1 VEALGKWA
9 MDHQTEIQDARA
21 RFDRR
26 NEAD

>member
-1 VEALGKWA
+1 VEALGEWA
-9 MDHQTEIQDARA
+9 RDHQIEIEDARA